1 VRLITL
7 EPRSLRSFETPAS
20 WYFSHELLLSVFS
33 TCLFCTGSLGA
44 NESIESF
51 PVGRRLAFDAKRGR
65 LWVVCARCGR
75 WNLSPL
81 DERWTAI
88 DQCERAYRST
98 TLRVSTD
105 NIGLARLGDGLELVR
120 IGAPLRPEFAAWR
133 YGARFN
139 KRRRRVQLAAAGGV
153 ATAAAVGFAIAPV
166 IAPFLLTGTISII
179 AFPGLTTVMGAVPM
193 IGLVGIRDYLRD
205 DRVIARLA
213 PPATERAG
221 RAPGFAFGRE
231 QPLVVRARQMSGSS
245 LEIGADGS
253 TTLHVVH
260 DGGIARYDGTAAL
273 QTMSVLVASSNRLGA
288 SDAEVRTAV
297 SRIERRGDVAGYLT
311 SVSRLGAAR
320 GRVFSKLNSYRQLGA
335 LRLDPAERLALEMA
349 MHEETER
356 RALDGELALLATAWK
371 DAEEI
376 AAIADAL

>member
-1 VRLITL
+1 
-7 EPRSLRSFETPAS
+7 
-20 WYFSHELLLSVFS
+20 VFS
-33 TCLFCTGSLGA
+33 TCLFCNGSLGA
-44 NESIESF
+44 NDSIESF

-65 LWVVCARCGR
+65 LWVVCARCAR

-81 DERWTAI
+81 DERWNAI

-139 KRRRRVQLAAAGGV
+139 RRRRRMQLAATGGV
-153 ATAAAVGFAIAPV
+153 AAAAAIGFALAPTL
-166 IAPFLLTGTISII
+166 APFVLTGTISVI
-179 AFPGLTTVMGAVPM
+179 AFPGLSTIMGAVPM
-193 IGLVGIRDYLRD
+193 IGLVGIRDYLRE

-213 PPATERAG
+213 RPATERSG
-221 RAPGFAFGRE
+221 RAPAFAFGRE
-231 QPLVVRARQMSGSS
+231 EPLVVRARQMSGSS
-245 LEIGADGS
+245 LAIGADGS
-253 TTLHVVH
+253 ATLHVVH

-273 QTMSVLVASSNRLGA
+273 QIMSVLVASSNRLGA
-288 SDAEVRTAV
+288 SNDQVRTAV
-297 SRIERRGDVAGYLT
+297 ARIERRGDAAGYLA
-311 SVSRLGAAR
+311 SISHLGAAR
-320 GRVFSKLNSYRQLGA
+320 GRVFSMLNSYRHLGA

-356 RALDGELALLATAWK
+356 RALEGELALLAAAWK

-376 AAIADAL
+376 AAIADDL

>member
-1 VRLITL
+1 
-7 EPRSLRSFETPAS
+7 
-20 WYFSHELLLSVFS
+20 VFS
-33 TCLFCTGSLGA
+33 TCLFCNGPLGA

-51 PVGRRLAFDAKRGR
+51 PVGRRLAFDAKKGR
-65 LWVVCARCGR
+65 LWVVCPRCAR

-81 DERWTAI
+81 DERWNAI

-98 TLRVSTD
+98 TLRASTE

-139 KRRRRVQLAAAGGV
+139 RRRRRIQLAAGGGIAA
-153 ATAAAVGFAIAPV
+153 ATAIGIAVAPAL
-166 IAPFLLTGTISII
+166 APYLLTGTISVI

-213 PPATERAG
+213 PPATQRSG

-231 QPLVVRARQMSGSS
+231 QPLIVRARQMSGSS
-245 LEIGADGS
+245 LELGGDGDA
-253 TTLHVVH
+253 TLHVVH
-260 DGGIARYDGTAAL
+260 DRGIARYEGTAAL

-288 SDAEVRTAV
+288 SNQQVRTAV
-297 SRIERRGDVAGYLT
+297 SRIERRGDAAGYLAA
-311 SVSRLGAAR
+311 VSRLGAAR
-320 GRVFSKLNSYRQLGA
+320 GRVFSMLNSYRQLGA

-356 RALDGELALLATAWK
+356 RALDGELALLAAAWK
-371 DAEEI
+371 EAEEI
-376 AAIADAL
+376 AAIADEL